1 MNRQSRT
8 VVDSSG
14 TVMNFYLYIQKKE
27 KKKEKKIEHINIIF
41 LYFRLRFN
49 YAAFLQMLDH
59 VK

>member
-14 TVMNFYLYIQKKE
+14 TVMNFYLYIQ
-27 KKKEKKIEHINIIF
+27 KKEKKIEHINIIF